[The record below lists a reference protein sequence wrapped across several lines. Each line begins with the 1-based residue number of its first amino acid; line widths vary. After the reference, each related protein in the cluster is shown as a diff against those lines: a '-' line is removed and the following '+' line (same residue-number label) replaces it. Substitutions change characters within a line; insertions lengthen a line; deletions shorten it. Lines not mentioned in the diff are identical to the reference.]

1 MEEDIE
7 GLKRL
12 FYANSLT
19 QYGKRKIINY
29 YEQRNKELE
38 EENKKL
44 KDNYK
49 NQIEHTTILAKALN
63 LEEDAPIDEIY
74 AEINNLKTNS
84 IPTSVIQKKIDEYR
98 EKRNNLADG
107 HFWDNKRNIN
117 EDTSLFIAIETLKL
131 LLEEGRN
138 NK

>member
-63 LEEDAPIDEIY
+63 LEEDAPIDEMY
-74 AEINNLKTNS
+74 AEINKLKTNS
-84 IPTSVIQKKIDEYR
+84 IPTSVIQEKIDWYKAYEGTVMY
-98 EKRNNLADG
+98 
-107 HFWDNKRNIN
+107 NKYNYEEI
-117 EDTSLFIAIETLKL
+117 IEVLQKI
-131 LLEEGRN
+131 LEEGRN
-138 NK
+138 T

>member
-7 GLKRL
+7 ELKRL

-19 QYGKRKIINY
+19 QYGKRKLINY
-29 YEQRNKELE
+29 YEQRNKKLE

-49 NQIEHTTILAKALN
+49 NQIEHTTILAKALK
-63 LEEDAPIDEIY
+63 LEEDALIDEIY
-74 AEINNLKTNS
+74 AEINKLKTNS
-84 IPTSVIQKKIDEYR
+84 IPTSVIQKKIEEVNNSNGYSPVNKIFI
-98 EKRNNLADG
+98 EKVL
-107 HFWDNKRNIN
+107 N
-117 EDTSLFIAIETLKL
+117 EI
-131 LLEEGRN
+131 LEEGRN